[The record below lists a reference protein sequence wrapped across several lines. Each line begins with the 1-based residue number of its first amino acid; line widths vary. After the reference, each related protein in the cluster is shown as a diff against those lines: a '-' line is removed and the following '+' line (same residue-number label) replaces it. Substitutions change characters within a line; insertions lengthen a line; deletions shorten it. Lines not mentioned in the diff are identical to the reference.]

1 MSENRK
7 ECPTPETKID
17 RQLRAGEAMYR
28 GGYIAKLECQ
38 LAEARENMKI
48 ERERADDAG
57 KKWKQATEALAE
69 VREQRDRL
77 AEALDTITLIVGLTP
92 IAGNKQALQE
102 AMDAARSELAAV
114 KGGKQ

>member
-77 AEALDTITLIVGLTP
+77 AEALEDILNDAPDSPLYKIK
-92 IAGNKQALQE
+92 AAE
-102 AMDAARSELAAV
+102 AALAAV